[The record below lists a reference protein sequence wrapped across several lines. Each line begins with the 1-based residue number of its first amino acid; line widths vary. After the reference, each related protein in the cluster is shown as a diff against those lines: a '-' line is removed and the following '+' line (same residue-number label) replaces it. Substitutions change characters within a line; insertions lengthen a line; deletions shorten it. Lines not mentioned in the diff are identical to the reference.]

1 MREYLR
7 RLREINRI
15 SMQSAANH
23 IGISRQYYQQIEAG
37 ERQKKIDI
45 TLVTALAS
53 LFNVSVEEI
62 ISQETKITNSKME
75 EI

>member
-7 RLREINRI
+7 YLREINQI

-37 ERQKKIDI
+37 ERQKKMDI

-53 LFNVSVEEI
+53 LFSVSVEEI
-62 ISQETKITNSKME
+62 ISQESKINIRKTE
-75 EI
+75 EL